1 MRKRYLLLLCSSD
14 CSGQNCI
21 LESTLCVFVSNAVQ
35 LGLALWRCSGC
46 VRGRALRAGHGE
58 VPLAEAQP
66 GHGGHLKQHAVMLPA
81 RAPSYMPVLMET
93 HLPMTVKTHRHT
105 QSKEKC
111 SKTLCS
117 TTVAMF
123 KDKIHMFASIK
134 DGASINKSK

>member
-1 MRKRYLLLLCSSD
+1 LSPTNTTTPHQLLDLFLWGCF
-14 CSGQNCI
+14 G
-21 LESTLCVFVSNAVQ
+21 STT
-35 LGLALWRCSGC
+35 
-46 VRGRALRAGHGE
+46 
-58 VPLAEAQP
+58 EAQP

-93 HLPMTVKTHRHT
+93 YLPMTVKTHRHT